1 MEILIIGAGSWG
13 TTLAFILAEKGYRTV
28 IWSKEDEV
36 IKDINNNKKNQKYTD
51 DLLLPFNIRAI
62 GYKDLDTL
70 RAKENIDFKLVIF
83 AVPSEYLRQ
92 VSVNFKD
99 FLKEHSLNLI
109 AVVNAAKGIELETKQ
124 RMSQVL
130 FDVLP
135 EKLKNKIAVLSGPNI
150 SSEIMNKLPSVS
162 TIASESK
169 AITAFLQPILS
180 TEFFRVYT
188 NEDMTGVE
196 ICGAYKNII
205 AIAAGISDGLG
216 FGANTKASLVTRGL
230 NELKRFGLCYGS
242 KVPTFYGAA
251 GLGDLITTCISP
263 KSRNRSVGERI
274 AKGEKLK
281 DIIGSMSMVAE
292 GVKTAKAVYEMST
305 ELNIELPIAE
315 SVYRVLFKNADPMKS
330 VKNLMTRKFKSED

>member
-13 TTLAFILAEKGYRTV
+13 TTLSFILAQKGYKTV

-36 IKDINNNKKNQKYTD
+36 VKDINNNKKNQKYTD
-51 DLLLPFNIRAI
+51 GLILPGNIRAV
-62 GYKDLDTL
+62 GYEDLGNL
-70 RAKENIDFKLVIF
+70 KAGENIDFKLVIF

-92 VSVNFKD
+92 VSTNFKD
-99 FLKEHSLNLI
+99 FLEDHSSNLK
-109 AVVNAAKGIELETKQ
+109 AVVNAAKGIELKTKL

-130 FDVLP
+130 LEVLP
-135 EKLKNKIAVLSGPNI
+135 ESLKDKIAVLSGPNI

-162 TIASESK
+162 TIASENKTIASY
-169 AITAFLQPILS
+169 LQPILS

-216 FGANTKASLVTRGL
+216 FAANTKASLITRGL
-230 NELKRFGLCYGS
+230 NELKKFGLCYGS
-242 KVPTFYGAA
+242 KESTFYGAS

-263 KSRNRSVGERI
+263 KSRNRTVGERI

-292 GVKTAKAVYEMST
+292 GVKTSKAVYEMSA
-305 ELNIELPIAE
+305 ELNIELPITE

>member
-13 TTLAFILAEKGYRTV
+13 TTLSFILAEKGYKTV
-28 IWSKEDEV
+28 LWSKEEEV
-36 IKDINNNKKNQKYTD
+36 IDDINNNKKNQKYTA
-51 DLLLPFNIRAI
+51 DLILPDNIRAI
-62 GYKDLDTL
+62 GYKDLDNV
-70 RAKENIDFKLVIF
+70 KIKKNIDFKLVIF

-92 VSVNFKD
+92 VSINFKD
-99 FLKEHSLNLI
+99 FLELHSSNLK
-109 AVVNAAKGIELETKQ
+109 AVINAAKGIELGTKL

-130 FDVLP
+130 SDVLP
-135 EKLKNKIAVLSGPNI
+135 DGLKNKIAVLSGPNI

-169 AITAFLQPILS
+169 VISAFLQPILS

-188 NEDMTGVE
+188 NEDMAGVE

-216 FGANTKASLVTRGL
+216 FGSNTKASLITRGL
-230 NELKRFGLCYGS
+230 NEMKKFGLCYGS
-242 KVPTFYGAA
+242 KVSTFYGAS

-263 KSRNRSVGERI
+263 RSRNRSVGERI
-274 AKGEKLK
+274 AKRENIK
-281 DIIGSMSMVAE
+281 DIMSNMSMVAE
-292 GVKTAKAVYEMST
+292 GVKTAKAVYEMSID
-305 ELNIELPIAE
+305 LNIELPITE
-315 SVYRVLFKNADPMKS
+315 SVYKVLFKNADPMKS

>member
-13 TTLAFILAEKGYRTV
+13 TTLCFILAEKGYKTA
-28 IWSKEDEV
+28 IWSIEEEV
-36 IKDINNNKKNQKYTD
+36 INDINNNKKNQKYTD
-51 DLLLPFNIRAI
+51 DLILPGNVRAI
-62 GYKDLDTL
+62 GYKDLDNLKT
-70 RAKENIDFKLVIF
+70 KKNIDFKLVIF

-92 VSVNFKD
+92 VSINFKD
-99 FLKEHSLNLI
+99 FLELHSSNLK
-109 AVVNAAKGIELETKQ
+109 AVINAAKGIELGTKL

-130 FDVLP
+130 SDVLP
-135 EKLKNKIAVLSGPNI
+135 DGLKNKIAVLSGPNI

-169 AITAFLQPILS
+169 VISAFLQPVLS

-216 FGANTKASLVTRGL
+216 FGSNTKASLITRGL
-230 NELKRFGLCYGS
+230 NEMKKFGLCYGS
-242 KVPTFYGAA
+242 KVSTFYGAS

-263 KSRNRSVGERI
+263 RSRNRNVGERI
-274 AKGEKLK
+274 AKRENIK
-281 DIIGSMSMVAE
+281 DIMNNMSMVAE
-292 GVKTAKAVYEMST
+292 GVKTAKAVYEMSAD
-305 ELNIELPIAE
+305 LDIDLPITE